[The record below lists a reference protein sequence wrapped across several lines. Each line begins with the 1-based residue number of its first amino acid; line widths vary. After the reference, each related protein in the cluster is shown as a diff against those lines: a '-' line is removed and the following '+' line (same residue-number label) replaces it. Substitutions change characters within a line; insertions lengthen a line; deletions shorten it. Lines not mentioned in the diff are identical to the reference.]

1 MNNEGKTGMEN
12 DELLDYE
19 KIARNNEE
27 VKKIQREYGFKSA
40 QDINLVFSKKLSR
53 LTTWLIALTIIL
65 VAIAII
71 QIIIL
76 LKYG

>member
-1 MNNEGKTGMEN
+1 MEN